1 MHYGSF
7 HMTLKKLDDTE
18 VINKG
23 QVTAL
28 ITLTNK
34 VNELVDT
41 INLMK
46 DNSNTVKKPATR
58 SKAK

>member
-1 MHYGSF
+1 
-7 HMTLKKLDDTE
+7 MTLKKLDDTE